1 MNDDPHLIA
10 NGRSVRATVLVG
22 LAALALL
29 VGVFGGWAAFT
40 QISGA
45 VVAGGRLVVDS
56 EVKKVQHLTGGI
68 VGQLLV
74 REGDR
79 VRRGDVLIRLDE
91 TVTRAN
97 LAILV
102 KNLDMLAARRARLV
116 AERDRAGTITHDA
129 DLLARI
135 DDAAVRDAIAGEER
149 LFQFRRE
156 LRAGRKA
163 QLAERVAQLNQEIA
177 GMETQRRAKQ
187 RQLEL
192 IGQEIERVRG
202 LYQQRLIEVTRLIA
216 LQREETDILGLDGS
230 LAAQIAQAHG
240 KIAETELQVLSI
252 DQETSEQV
260 ATELRDVDARIGEFV
275 ERRVAAEDQLKRTSI
290 VAPQDGIVHQL
301 AMHTV
306 GGVVPTGEPV
316 ALIVPVGD
324 SLSVEARVLP
334 QDIDQLFPGQLA
346 ALRFSAF
353 SQRTTPEIE
362 GAVERL
368 SADISVDP
376 HSGLSYYTVRLRFS
390 DRELARLGDV
400 KLVPGMPVE
409 AFIRTGDRSVASYFV
424 KPLLDQIER
433 AFRES

>member
-1 MNDDPHLIA
+1 MTEDEHLIA
-10 NGRSVRATVLVG
+10 NRRAVRRTVLAGVAG
-22 LAALALL
+22 LALL
-29 VGVFGGWAAFT
+29 VGALGGWAAFT

-68 VGQLLV
+68 VGELLV

-116 AERDRAGTITHDA
+116 AERERAVAIAHDA
-129 DLLARI
+129 DLLARG
-135 DDAAVRDAIAGEER
+135 DDPGVRDAIAGEER

-156 LRAGRKA
+156 LRGGRKA
-163 QLAERVAQLNQEIA
+163 QLVERVAQLNQEIA

-230 LAAQIAQAHG
+230 LAAQIAQANG
-240 KIAETELQVLSI
+240 KIAETQLQILSI

-260 ATELRDVDARIGEFV
+260 ATELRDVEARIGEFV

-301 AMHTV
+301 AIHTV

-316 ALIVPVGD
+316 ALIVPIGD
-324 SLSVEARVLP
+324 ALSVEARVQP
-334 QDIDQLFPGQLA
+334 QDIDQLFPGQA
-346 ALRFSAF
+346 ASLRFSAF

-362 GAVERL
+362 GSVERL
-368 SADISVDP
+368 SADIAVDP